1 MRFSSLPIGK
11 TTATASPALFVS
23 GETDRAGAT
32 PIFIKKRRQQPDRLA
47 EDRGARAECLREYA
61 LLYA

>member
-11 TTATASPALFVS
+11 TTATASPARSVS
-23 GETDRAGAT
+23 PETNRLGAT
-32 PIFIKKRRQQPDRLA
+32 PIFVKKRRQLPDRLA
-47 EDRGARAECLREYA
+47 EDRGARVGCLREYA